1 LNVVFLNIGPE
12 VMTASLL
19 ARSIR
24 ARNPGAKIIQ
34 TTDALSPA
42 VPGVDEVQR
51 VAGDSRKIMTF
62 RLLCF
67 SKIDASA
74 PTWFLDT
81 DMLCL
86 KPLPTFDDKDG
97 PTAGVCVREFDRT
110 GPFNH
115 AFNGMDLGEYKGMT
129 LGAVYPYLACT
140 TFVRNDNFWERCLQ
154 SGMALHPKFHLWY
167 GDQEAIKRVV
177 AEKPES
183 FTKLLEGT
191 YACLPEYE
199 KPGDSPV
206 LMHFKGGRKA
216 QMLPRAQKEKFV

>member
-1 LNVVFLNIGPE
+1 MNVVFLNIGPE

-19 ARSIR
+19 AQSIR
-24 ARNPGAKIIQ
+24 ARNPGAKIVQ
-34 TTDALSPA
+34 TTDASSPA
-42 VPGVDEVQR
+42 VPGVDEVLR

-67 SKIDASA
+67 SKADVST

-86 KPLPTFDDKDG
+86 KPLPTFGETDG
-97 PTAGVCVREFDRT
+97 PAVGVCVREFDRN

-115 AFNGMDLGEYKGMT
+115 SFGGMDLSEYKGMT

-154 SGMALHPKFHLWY
+154 RCMTLPQKFHFWY

-177 AEKPES
+177 AEQQDNFITLPES
-183 FTKLLEGT
+183 T

-199 KPGDSPV
+199 KPGVAST
-206 LMHFKGGRKA
+206 LLHFKGARKA
-216 QMLPRAQKEKFV
+216 HMLARAKKENFI